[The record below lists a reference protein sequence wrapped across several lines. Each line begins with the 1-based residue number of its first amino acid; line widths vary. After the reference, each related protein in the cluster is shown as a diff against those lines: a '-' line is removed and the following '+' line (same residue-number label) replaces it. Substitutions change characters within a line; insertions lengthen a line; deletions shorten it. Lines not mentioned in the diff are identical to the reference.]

1 MRNLDLHKKEKLVA
15 AVRTEKQQHADNL
28 INVMADYEKRKT
40 DALNSIAR
48 LVGEEPVDCDSPS
61 GLRKAQAEFA
71 GF

>member
-1 MRNLDLHKKEKLVA
+1 MTELHKREKSVT

-40 DALNSIAR
+40 EALNSIAR
-48 LVGEEPVDCDSPS
+48 LVGEDPVACESPVAPKKNVS
-61 GLRKAQAEFA
+61 DFA